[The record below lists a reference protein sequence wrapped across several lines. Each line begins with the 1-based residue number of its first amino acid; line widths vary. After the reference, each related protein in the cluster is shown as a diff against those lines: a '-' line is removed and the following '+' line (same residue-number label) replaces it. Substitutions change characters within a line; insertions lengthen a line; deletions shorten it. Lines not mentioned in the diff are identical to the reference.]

1 DNALLAED
9 GLEISLYL
17 SDAWQLLGSTALAA
31 PMSRLFSARL
41 LSAELSQDAAQLAGK
56 IALLSPSYEAAALII
71 SPTTDQDAFL
81 VSLAT
86 GDFTAYTPQ
95 SEFEKIIQD
104 AFQTPRIPY
113 SVNQL
118 MSQGKLGE
126 VILNAMIQFEKG
138 AAGDLQDLLESLST
152 LRLIG
157 LEDTARRAA
166 LALVMLAD

>member
-1 DNALLAED
+1 
-9 GLEISLYL
+9 
-17 SDAWQLLGSTALAA
+17 
-31 PMSRLFSARL
+31 M
-41 LSAELSQDAAQLAGK
+41 
-56 IALLSPSYEAAALII
+56 
-71 SPTTDQDAFL
+71 

-95 SEFEKIIQD
+95 SEFEKTIQD